1 MRLLV
6 CVGLGCVRV
15 HREIVVPAQ
24 TGSGGS
30 ITEEGGRAYHHRLLA
45 QEELC
50 TRRAEEK
57 GETSPPLS
65 CNFLF
70 LQLSFGSVG
79 KELIDEVTS
88 MSSRVAAGSGP
99 ASRTCFHEVALQRE
113 EFIPLRKFLP
123 RASANPA
130 NHGKGAVHKVGAIAV

>member
-1 MRLLV
+1 V

-30 ITEEGGRAYHHRLLA
+30 ITEEGGRAYHRLLA

-70 LQLSFGSVG
+70 LQLSFGGVG
-79 KELIDEVTS
+79 KELIDEVDVNVFARG
-88 MSSRVAAGSGP
+88 SRIWTGFADV
-99 ASRTCFHEVALQRE
+99 
-113 EFIPLRKFLP
+113 LP
-123 RASANPA
+123 RGSFAARR
-130 NHGKGAVHKVGAIAV
+130 VHTAKEVSPQSLCKPNESWQGCCA